1 MGVDEAD
8 IEAAEARVAQVVE
21 AAVQEAKDA
30 PFPDPVTA
38 FTDVWADGGAAWRN

>member
-1 MGVDEAD
+1 MQPTSTRPTT
-8 IEAAEARVAQVVE
+8 RVAQVIK

-38 FTDVWADGGAAWRN
+38 FTDVWADGGSAWRN